1 MFPRRVRAIF
11 TVSLVLVVLAAVTP
25 FLPEYVC
32 ILLIQALIFGILAMG
47 LDLLL
52 GYTGLPSLGQAAYFG
67 VGAYAVAILT
77 TRYEFGFF
85 PTVVLAIL
93 LSAAVAAIFG
103 LIAIRAKGVYFLML
117 TLALAMVVWGL
128 AWRWTSLT
136 DGDNGITGIPRPELG
151 FDLGIYINLFYFVLF
166 VFVLCLVALYILVNS
181 PFGRSLVGIRE
192 REERMRMLGYN
203 VWLHKYLAFIFS
215 GIFA

>member
-1 MFPRRVRAIF
+1 
-11 TVSLVLVVLAAVTP
+11 
-25 FLPEYVC
+25 
-32 ILLIQALIFGILAMG
+32 MG
-47 LDLLL
+47 RDLLL

-77 TRYEFGFF
+77 TQYEFGFF

-128 AWRWTSLT
+128 AWRWTSVT

-151 FDLGIYINLFYFVLF
+151 FDLNSYINFLT
-166 VFVLCLVALYILVNS
+166 
-181 PFGRSLVGIRE
+181 
-192 REERMRMLGYN
+192 
-203 VWLHKYLAFIFS
+203 
-215 GIFA
+215 

>member
-1 MFPRRVRAIF
+1 MFSGRPRAVF
-11 TVSLVLVVLAAVTP
+11 TVSLVLVVLAVVTP

-151 FDLGIYINLFYFVLF
+151 FDLNSYINLFYFILF
-166 VFVLCLVALYILVNS
+166 VFILCLGALYLLVNS

-192 REERMRMLGYN
+192 RTFMYGLVLDADPR
-203 VWLHKYLAFIFS
+203 I
-215 GIFA
+215 

>member
-1 MFPRRVRAIF
+1 MFSGRPRAVF
-11 TVSLVLVVLAAVTP
+11 TVLLVLVVLAAVTP

-151 FDLGIYINLFYFVLF
+151 FDLNSYINLFYFILF
-166 VFVLCLVALYILVNS
+166 VFILCLGALYVLVNS

-192 REERMRMLGYN
+192 REERMQMLG
-203 VWLHKYLAFIFS
+203 
-215 GIFA
+215 

>member
-1 MFPRRVRAIF
+1 MFSGRPRAVF
-11 TVSLVLVVLAAVTP
+11 TVLLVLVVLAAVTP

-85 PTVVLAIL
+85 SDCCPCYFTLGSGCRHIRPDRYSCEGRL
-93 LSAAVAAIFG
+93 LSHAYSRPG
-103 LIAIRAKGVYFLML
+103 HGSLG
-117 TLALAMVVWGL
+117 TGL
-128 AWRWTSLT
+128 AVDLSHRRGQRHHRYSPA
-136 DGDNGITGIPRPELG
+136 GAGI
-151 FDLGIYINLFYFVLF
+151 
-166 VFVLCLVALYILVNS
+166 
-181 PFGRSLVGIRE
+181 
-192 REERMRMLGYN
+192 
-203 VWLHKYLAFIFS
+203 
-215 GIFA
+215 

>member
-1 MFPRRVRAIF
+1 MFSGRPRAVF
-11 TVSLVLVVLAAVTP
+11 TVSLVLVVLAVVTP

-52 GYTGLPSLGQAAYFG
+52 GYTGLPSLVQAAYFG

-151 FDLGIYINLFYFVLF
+151 FDLNSYINF
-166 VFVLCLVALYILVNS
+166 
-181 PFGRSLVGIRE
+181 
-192 REERMRMLGYN
+192 
-203 VWLHKYLAFIFS
+203 
-215 GIFA
+215 FA